1 MLGVW
6 PQTLYLTGFSKPS
19 RLCRPPKTRSG
30 FIDHRLRRTDSGLS
44 EMSNNKCFMVCGRSA
59 YLRARLSIG
68 LVLLLLTSY
77 GWPASGA
84 TDSDSSTPRSKETS
98 RRSKPFDAD
107 DKNTVINQECAS
119 LAPVRWSPH
128 STLNLT
134 YARGDFTESERSAFH
149 QAVTLWQKA
158 LALTQAEIVLNEIGE
173 VERDTQPARFQLVVK
188 RDNSMDP
195 GHAGRI
201 MATAGPD
208 NYLQQGI
215 ILINGAIHKRD
226 ALKKTMLHELGHGFG
241 LRDCP
246 NCRSGATVMNY
257 FVQQSLM
264 GIKIGKG
271 SARISNH
278 PTAGDISQV
287 ASGYLHSAPPLAA
300 NDVETSFANNTVI
313 ADEAVVLADAKSHES
328 DDNIVAPYLKATV
341 PNGAERFAN
350 APDSALSAATNPTGF
365 VAPQLTATWSK
376 GSSSAF
382 APSAV
387 ETRPAMFAF
396 ASYFQPAWKQEA
408 RTSPI
413 RSILNFMATDESSPW
428 PFILIPKPLL
438 PTASEINSL
447 ASLSSQPTTSRMT
460 PTSAG
465 LAASDKMRPTVSPAV
480 DASARSESVLSNFE
494 KTEFESYVPTML
506 EREADTINELNN
518 YTFRRD
524 VLIQT
529 IDNKG
534 RVSGEY
540 HRISDLLFDDSGGRI
555 ERGVSASKSTL
566 RRLKLSPEYLEDFS
580 GAQLKGF
587 ELANRDHYR
596 IEPFMVDNIAG
607 IGMRVYRITP
617 LNLKAE
623 RDTQAR
629 VFYGFAWV
637 DEKTGKIFK
646 IKGCALPDDKQRF
659 PLFET
664 QRELIDDVHLFP
676 VRTIAD
682 DYLVFP
688 SHTIHVRM
696 LITYTNYKKFAS
708 RVSVIEVDSGR

>member
-6 PQTLYLTGFSKPS
+6 PQILHLTGFRKPS
-19 RLCRPPKTRSG
+19 RLGSPPKTRPG
-30 FIDHRLRRTDSGLS
+30 FIDHRLIPRPDSGQS
-44 EMSNNKCFMVCGRSA
+44 QMSNNKSVIVCGRSA
-59 YLRARLSIG
+59 SLRGKLSIG
-68 LVLLLLTSY
+68 LVLLMLTSY
-77 GWPASGA
+77 GLPATAAPDSG
-84 TDSDSSTPRSKETS
+84 SSTPRSKEIS
-98 RRSKPFDAD
+98 RQSKPFDAD
-107 DKNTVINQECAS
+107 DRNSVINQECAS
-119 LAPVRWSPH
+119 LAPVRWSPN
-128 STLNLT
+128 SNLNLS
-134 YARGDFTESERSAFH
+134 YARGDFTESERSALH

-158 LALTQAEIVLNEIGE
+158 LALTQAGIVLNEIGE
-173 VERDTQPARFQLVVK
+173 VERDAQPARFQLVVK
-188 RDNSMDP
+188 RDNSMDT

-201 MATAGPD
+201 MATAGRD
-208 NYLQQGI
+208 NYLQQGF

-226 ALKKTMLHELGHGFG
+226 KLKKTMLHELGHGFG

-257 FVQQSLM
+257 FFQQSLM

-287 ASGYLHSAPPLAA
+287 ASGYLHSSPPVVA
-300 NDVETSFANNTVI
+300 NDGEKTFDSTTVI
-313 ADEAVVLADAKSHES
+313 ADETILLPGTTSDAS
-328 DDNIVAPYLKATV
+328 DNNIVAPYLKAKSEADV
-341 PNGAERFAN
+341 LAN
-350 APDSALSAATNPTGF
+350 APVSAVPSETNSTRV
-365 VAPQLTATWSK
+365 VAPDLKISWRPAST
-376 GSSSAF
+376 SAF
-382 APSAV
+382 AGRAADSHP
-387 ETRPAMFAF
+387 PQFAL
-396 ASYFQPAWKQEA
+396 AGYFQPLWRKES
-408 RTSPI
+408 RPSLLTSV
-413 RSILNFMATDESSPW
+413 LNVAAANNSTAFHISLVSESS
-428 PFILIPKPLL
+428 L
-438 PTASEINSL
+438 PAANDLKVS
-447 ASLSSQPTTSRMT
+447 ASLSSHPTANET
-460 PTSAG
+460 PVSAE
-465 LAASDKMRPTVSPAV
+465 LRNSDKAVPLAVSS
-480 DASARSESVLSNFE
+480 SARSESALSNFE
-494 KTEFESYVPTML
+494 KIEFESYVPTL
-506 EREADTINELNN
+506 LDREADTIKELNN
-518 YTFRRD
+518 YTFHRD

-555 ERGVSASKSTL
+555 ERGLSTSKSTL
-566 RRLKLSPEYLEDFS
+566 RRLKISPEYLEDFS

-596 IEPFMVDNIAG
+596 IEPFMVDNIG
-607 IGMRVYRITP
+607 GTSMRVYRITP

-623 RDTQAR
+623 RDIQAR
-629 VFYGFAWV
+629 VFFGFAWV

>member
-6 PQTLYLTGFSKPS
+6 PQILHLTGFRKPS
-19 RLCRPPKTRSG
+19 RLGSPPKTRPG
-30 FIDHRLRRTDSGLS
+30 FIDHRLIPRPDSGQS
-44 EMSNNKCFMVCGRSA
+44 QMSNNKSVIVCGRSA
-59 YLRARLSIG
+59 SLRGKLSIG
-68 LVLLLLTSY
+68 LVLLMLTSY
-77 GWPASGA
+77 GLPATA
-84 TDSDSSTPRSKETS
+84 APDSDSSTPRSKEIS
-98 RRSKPFDAD
+98 RQSKPFDAD
-107 DKNTVINQECAS
+107 DRHSVINQECAS

-128 STLNLT
+128 SNLNLS
-134 YARGDFTESERSAFH
+134 YARGDFTESERSALH

-158 LALTQAEIVLNEIGE
+158 LALTQAGIVLNEIGE
-173 VERDTQPARFQLVVK
+173 VERDAQPARFQLVVK
-188 RDNSMDP
+188 RDNSMDT

-201 MATAGPD
+201 MATAGRD
-208 NYLQQGI
+208 NYLQQGF

-226 ALKKTMLHELGHGFG
+226 KLKKTMLHELGHGFG

-257 FVQQSLM
+257 FFQQSLM
-264 GIKIGKG
+264 GIKIGRG
-271 SARISNH
+271 SGRIANH
-278 PTAGDISQV
+278 PTGCDISQV
-287 ASGYLHSAPPLAA
+287 ASGYLQSPLPRASKAA
-300 NDVETSFANNTVI
+300 EESFESNTVI
-313 ADEAVVLADAKSHES
+313 ADETVVLPETKNHEG
-328 DDNIVAPYLKATV
+328 DDNIVAPYLKPT
-341 PNGAERFAN
+341 
-350 APDSALSAATNPTGF
+350 APIGL
-365 VAPQLTATWSK
+365 VAPHLTATWIRASP
-376 GSSSAF
+376 SFVTSAF
-382 APSAV
+382 ASGAA
-387 ETRPAMFAF
+387 ETRPDLFGFAG
-396 ASYFQPAWKQEA
+396 YFQPPWKQGA
-408 RTSPI
+408 RTS
-413 RSILNFMATDESSPW
+413 SLTSVLNVAATNDSGAW
-428 PFILIPKPLL
+428 PVTLVSKPLF
-438 PTASEINSL
+438 AAAKDINAN
-447 ASLSSQPTTSRMT
+447 ASLSSQPTTDAAT
-460 PTSAG
+460 PAIVALRGFDKARASVP
-465 LAASDKMRPTVSPAV
+465 LAAGS
-480 DASARSESVLSNFE
+480 SARSESALSTFE
-494 KTEFESYVPTML
+494 KTAFESYVPTML
-506 EREADTINELNN
+506 ETEADTIKELSN

-534 RVSGEY
+534 RVSGGY
-540 HRISDLLFDDSGGRI
+540 HRVSNLLFDDSGGRI
-555 ERGVSASKSTL
+555 ERGVSQSKSTL
-566 RRLKLSPEYLEDFS
+566 RGLKISPEYLEDFS

-596 IEPFMVDNIAG
+596 IEPFMVDDVAG
-607 IGMRVYRITP
+607 TSMRVYRITP
-617 LNLKAE
+617 LNLNAE
-623 RDTQAR
+623 RNTRAR